1 MRGRYFLHLRPGFFL
16 PVGNDTALAMGVLMT
31 CQGNVLR
38 DQSSE
43 DDRQPPHDE
52 AGHGADSGKSGGR
65 PRVWPCRTAETGGR
79 GALRPAS
86 GHTTKETKIAEFRSR
101 GRSRTGRKRTALG
114 REETNSKRSECEAAV
129 PTAAPRT
136 RKAEGRRRTDADASG
151 RGALGTQARHR
162 KGPSHGANEPCPSQC
177 GTPGICASR
186 APGTET

>member
-1 MRGRYFLHLRPGFFL
+1 
-16 PVGNDTALAMGVLMT
+16 MT

-38 DQSSE
+38 DRSSE

-79 GALRPAS
+79 GALCPAS
-86 GHTTKETKIAEFRSR
+86 GHATKETKIAEFRSR

-114 REETNSKRSECEAAV
+114 REETNSKRSECETAV

-162 KGPSHGANEPCPSQC
+162 KDPPTERTSPAPRSAAPLGFVPRALLVLRRDFI
-177 GTPGICASR
+177 TPA
-186 APGTET
+186 AL